1 MDKKTGKWLSYVFW
15 VAVAVLLVWLC
26 FRQMDWTQ
34 FVLALERC
42 RWEWVL
48 ASMALGILSI
58 FIRGLRWR
66 MLLTPL
72 DPGTSILT
80 CFNAYAIGSAA
91 NLALPRVGEVVR
103 LAYAV
108 NHSSKDARGK
118 RLLSADK
125 ALGSIVTE
133 RVWDM
138 LFVGLITVLV
148 LVLKWDDFGTFF
160 SETFSWGGRLLA
172 WALAG
177 LVLVGTGTVALF
189 WYMREKGGFWLQGWT
204 FIRGIGEGLGS
215 FRHMKNGWLFL
226 LYTLLIW
233 TLYWFMSAAIL
244 WALRDMPEFST
255 FTLAD
260 ALFISLVGSLSS
272 MVPVPGGFGVYHG
285 MVGGALQVLWGL
297 PKDSCMAFAVLNHES
312 QVLTQALCGLG
323 SYIHESFFRNKQ

>member
-1 MDKKTGKWLSYVFW
+1 MDKKTGKWLSSVFW

-26 FRQMDWTQ
+26 FRRMDWTH
-34 FVLALERC
+34 FVQALEQC

-48 ASMALGILSI
+48 ASMALGALSI

-66 MLLTPL
+66 MLLTPF

-91 NLALPRVGEVVR
+91 NLALSRVGEVVR
-103 LAYAV
+103 LAYV
-108 NHSSKDARGK
+108 VRHSSKDAYGN

-125 ALGSIVTE
+125 ALGYIVTE

-138 LFVGLITVLV
+138 LFVGLITALV
-148 LVLKWDDFGTFF
+148 LVLKWEDFGTFF
-160 SETFSWGGRLLA
+160 SENFSWGGRLLVWLVA
-172 WALAG
+172 GGLLLAAG
-177 LVLVGTGTVALF
+177 VVLLF
-189 WYMREKGGFWLQGWT
+189 WRMKKKGGAWMRVWTFLQGIW
-204 FIRGIGEGLGS
+204 EGLGS

-233 TLYWFMSAAIL
+233 TLYWFMSVTIL
-244 WALRDMPEFST
+244 WALRDMPEFSS
-255 FTLAD
+255 FTLSD

-272 MVPVPGGFGVYHG
+272 MIPVPGGFGVYHG
-285 MVGGALQVLWGL
+285 MVGGALQVLWGI

-312 QVLTQALCGLG
+312 QVLTQALTGLG
-323 SYIHESFFRNKQ
+323 SYIHESFFRKKT

>member
-1 MDKKTGKWLSYVFW
+1 
-15 VAVAVLLVWLC
+15 
-26 FRQMDWTQ
+26 
-34 FVLALERC
+34 
-42 RWEWVL
+42 
-48 ASMALGILSI
+48 
-58 FIRGLRWR
+58 

-91 NLALPRVGEVVR
+91 NLALPRVGEVGR
-103 LAYAV
+103 LAYV
-108 NHSSKDARGK
+108 VKHSSKDANGK

-125 ALGSIVTE
+125 TLGSIVTE

-297 PKDSCMAFAVLNHES
+297 PKDSCMAYAVLNHES